1 MARMPYADLEQ
12 APERVREALAA
23 LPAKLNVFR
32 MMAHAQTLFP
42 HWMRLGG
49 AILGRAKLSPR
60 LRELVILRV
69 ARLSRCEYEWTQ
81 HVPIAKACGIDD
93 PQIEALAAG
102 TSDAP
107 GFDDADRLVLRV
119 TDEAIRDVRLPDA
132 TFAEA
137 AKRFSHQ
144 EIVEL
149 LMTVGFYRG
158 LAMVLESTGVDV
170 DPPAGTAIVDD
181 IARRRAPR

>member
-1 MARMPYADLEQ
+1 MARIPYVDPER
-12 APERVREALAA
+12 APERVRQTLEQ

-32 MMAHAQTLFP
+32 MMAHAETLFP
-42 HWMRLGG
+42 HWVRLGG
-49 AILGRAKLSPR
+49 AILGRSKLSPR

-69 ARLSRCEYEWTQ
+69 ARRSGCDYEWTQ
-81 HVPIAKACGIDD
+81 HVPIAKGCGIDD
-93 PQIEALAAG
+93 AQIAALAADRD
-102 TSDAP
+102 DAP
-107 GFDDADRLVLRV
+107 GFGDEDRLVLRV
-119 TDEAIRDVRLPDA
+119 TDEAIRDVRLPEA

-137 AKRFSHQ
+137 TRRFSHR

-158 LAMVLESTGVDV
+158 LAMVLESTAVDV

-181 IARRRAPR
+181 ITRRTSG

>member
-1 MARMPYADLEQ
+1 MARIPYADIEQ
-12 APERVREALAA
+12 APERLREAFAQ

-32 MMAHAQTLFP
+32 MMAHAAALFP
-42 HWMRLGG
+42 HWARLGG
-49 AILGRAKLSPR
+49 AILGRSKLSSR

-69 ARLSRCEYEWTQ
+69 ARLSRCDYEWTQ
-81 HVPIAKACGIDD
+81 HVPIAMACGITDD
-93 PQIEALAAG
+93 QIAALREG
-102 TSDAP
+102 RDDAP
-107 GFDDADRLVLRV
+107 GFDDADRLVLRA

-132 TFAEA
+132 TFAA
-137 AKRFSHQ
+137 VAKRFSHQ

-158 LAMVLESTGVDV
+158 LAMVLESTGVDL

-181 IARRRAPR
+181 IARRIEKP

>member
-1 MARMPYADLEQ
+1 MARIPYADLDR
-12 APERVREALAA
+12 APERVREAVAP

-49 AILGRAKLSPR
+49 AILSRSKLSPR

-69 ARLSRCEYEWTQ
+69 ARRSGCDYEWTQ
-81 HVPIAKACGIDD
+81 HVPIAKACGIADE
-93 PQIEALAAG
+93 QIAALAG
-102 TSDAP
+102 DRDDAP
-107 GFDDADRLVLRV
+107 GFDEADRLVLRV
-119 TDEAIRDVRLPDA
+119 TDEAIRDVKLPEA
-132 TFAEA
+132 TFARA
-137 AKRFSHQ
+137 AQTFSHQ
-144 EIVEL
+144 ELIEL

-170 DPPAGTAIVDD
+170 DPPAGTAIVDNLT
-181 IARRRAPR
+181 RRSK